1 MDKEM
6 STSEEKE
13 GEMGIPFFMKIWIDS
28 QQYCSTTDDFIV
40 LDASKHSC
48 YTSKKHSRTQK
59 SMRESSYVYNSI
71 LRV

>member
-28 QQYCSTTDDFIV
+28 QQCSTPDDFIV

-48 YTSKKHSRTQK
+48 YTSNKHFRKQK
-59 SMRESSYVYNSI
+59 RMRESSYVYNSI

>member
-40 LDASKHSC
+40 MLPSTAVILQRSTPGSK
-48 YTSKKHSRTQK
+48 
-59 SMRESSYVYNSI
+59 
-71 LRV
+71 RV